1 VRGFFFLRGW
11 GNVSEVFALAR
22 LRARCF
28 LFEVCLVLR
37 NQIGIIGPLRIED
50 EWSATQV
57 NRVLARARTSVYGP
71 MAGLAPE
78 SVRPVSAGDLCDFV
92 PSFQLGFDELF
103 RLWRCFEIAK
113 LLAAAIMPKHVNM
126 P

>member
-1 VRGFFFLRGW
+1 VREFFL
-11 GNVSEVFALAR
+11 FAGLGERVGSFRVGAPT
-22 LRARCF
+22 RALL

-50 EWSATQV
+50 DWSATQV

-78 SVRPVSAGDLCDFV
+78 TVRPVSAGDLCDFV